1 MKTILKTVK
10 NFIVGEPIPEK
21 ILTLLLSKDQEL
33 IDLGFA
39 LLDIGAHDLT
49 RPTEMVRKKRR
60 LMKRLKKE
68 LRSRDFII
76 KLTADYYNYGNE
88 KDIKLT
94 VRKIFPV
101 EKYTY
106 NI

>member
-21 ILTLLLSKDQEL
+21 VLTLLLSKDQEL

-49 RPTEMVRKKRR
+49 KPTEMVRKKRR

>member
-33 IDLGFA
+33 IDLAFT
-39 LLDIGAHDLT
+39 LLDIDAHDLT

-68 LRSRDFII
+68 LGSRDFII

-94 VRKIFPV
+94 VRKLTPA

-106 NI
+106 I

>member
-21 ILTLLLSKDQEL
+21 ILTLLLSKNQEL

-49 RPTEMVRKKRR
+49 KPTEMVRKKRR

>member
-21 ILTLLLSKDQEL
+21 VLTLLFSGDQESVNL
-33 IDLGFA
+33 AFT
-39 LLDIGAHDLT
+39 LLDIDAHDLT
-49 RPTEMVRKKRR
+49 RPTEMVREKRR

-76 KLTADYYNYGNE
+76 QLTPDYYNYGNE

-94 VRKIFPV
+94 VRKLTPA
-101 EKYTY
+101 EKYAY
-106 NI
+106 I